1 MISFCKKTNFIV
13 EKTLMNI
20 LTRSSCTK
28 THLHFIRD
36 FREYLQQSNE
46 RSNRSLIPHNVV
58 SLLEDHL
65 RSGNIS
71 VLIGPER
78 STAIEWVRLV

>member
-1 MISFCKKTNFIV
+1 
-13 EKTLMNI
+13 MNI

-28 THLHFIRD
+28 TYLHFIRD